1 MESINLI
8 SSDSKF
14 STKYYYKYI
23 LWPCLSVIQLKFQIN
38 IHSKYENVLVFIQ
51 N

>member
-8 SSDSKF
+8 QASLKF

-23 LWPCLSVIQLKFQIN
+23 LWLCLGVVQLTFQIN
-38 IHSKYENVLVFIQ
+38 IHSKYENVLVLIQ